1 VGTKFTLSAL
11 RKATLTSK
19 FISFV
24 PLTSES
30 NCPGVRILMQSA
42 FSCRVNSAAVW
53 LDDPMVRSTM
63 YLNQNLFCWK
73 KLCFSA
79 IDFRNLSDCVFS
91 LAGGFV

>member
-1 VGTKFTLSAL
+1 
-11 RKATLTSK
+11 
-19 FISFV
+19 
-24 PLTSES
+24 
-30 NCPGVRILMQSA
+30 MQSA